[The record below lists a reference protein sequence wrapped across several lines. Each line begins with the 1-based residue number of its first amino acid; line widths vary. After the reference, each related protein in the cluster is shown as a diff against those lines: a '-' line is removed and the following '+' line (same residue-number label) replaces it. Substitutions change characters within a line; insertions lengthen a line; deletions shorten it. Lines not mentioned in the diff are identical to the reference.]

1 MKDKENKTHTPAF
14 WNWVIFEKKEG
25 EGRLQLQSRRPSLQ
39 LHSKFKGNAK
49 RMAGY
54 TNEEED
60 IKQENCEIKTL
71 GDHLGRS
78 MLTPWEEEGSIK
90 NHSTH

>member
-1 MKDKENKTHTPAF
+1 
-14 WNWVIFEKKEG
+14 
-25 EGRLQLQSRRPSLQ
+25 
-39 LHSKFKGNAK
+39 
-49 RMAGY
+49 MAGY